1 LSFRKFKGDFLRAY
15 INFADQFVVWIGRAF
30 AWGIFILTAA
40 VMYEVIMRYFFN
52 APTLWAFD
60 FTIQMY
66 GAVFMMGGASAMSTK
81 THVKADMYYN
91 KLSEKG
97 QAILDLVLFI
107 CFYAPGVFALTYA
120 GYFYAKKAWIVH
132 ETSWNSPAQ
141 IQIYF
146 SKSLI
151 PIAGLLLL
159 IIGISEIFRC
169 IICIKTGKWPERID
183 DVEETEKMIL
193 RKIQKGESVKGL
205 VS

>member
-1 LSFRKFKGDFLRAY
+1 LRSY

-30 AWGIFILTAA
+30 AWSIFILTAA

-66 GAVFMMGGASAMSTK
+66 GAVIMMGGASAISTK
-81 THVKADMYYN
+81 SHVKADMYYN
-91 KLSEKG
+91 RLSERG
-97 QAILDLVLFI
+97 QAILDLILFI
-107 CFYAPGVFALTYA
+107 CFYGPGVFALTYA
-120 GYFYAKKAWIVH
+120 GYFYAKKAWLVH
-132 ETSWNSPAQ
+132 EVSWNSPAQ
-141 IQIYF
+141 IQVYF

-159 IIGISEIFRC
+159 IIGIAEIFRC
-169 IICIKTGKWPERID
+169 LICIKEGKWPERIN

-193 RKIQKGESVKGL
+193 RKVQKGENVKGL

>member
-1 LSFRKFKGDFLRAY
+1 LKAY
-15 INFADQFVVWIGRAF
+15 INFADQFVVWIGRSF

-97 QAILDLVLFI
+97 QAILDLILFI

>member
-1 LSFRKFKGDFLRAY
+1 
-15 INFADQFVVWIGRAF
+15 VVWIGRAF
-30 AWGIFILTAA
+30 AWCVFDLTAA
-40 VMYEVIMRYFFN
+40 VMYEVSMRYFFN

-66 GAVFMMGGASAMSTK
+66 GALIMMGGASAISTK
-81 THVKADMYYN
+81 SHVRADMYYN
-91 KLSEKG
+91 KLPERG
-97 QAILDLVLFI
+97 QGILDLILYIV
-107 CFYAPGVFALTYA
+107 FYVPGVFALTYA
-120 GYFYAKKAWIVH
+120 GYFYAEKAWIVH

-151 PIAGLLLL
+151 PVAGLLLV

-169 IICIKTGKWPERID
+169 IICIKEGKWPERIN

-205 VS
+205 V

>member
-1 LSFRKFKGDFLRAY
+1 MKAY

-30 AWGIFILTAA
+30 AWCIFILTAA

-52 APTLWAFD
+52 APTLWSFD

-97 QAILDLVLFI
+97 QAILDLILFI

>member
-1 LSFRKFKGDFLRAY
+1 MRAY

-97 QAILDLVLFI
+97 QAILDLFLFI
-107 CFYAPGVFALTYA
+107 FFYAPGVFALTYA

-151 PIAGLLLL
+151 PIAGLLLV

-169 IICIKTGKWPERID
+169 IICIKTGKWPERIN

-193 RKIQKGESVKGL
+193 RKIQKGESMKGL

>member
-1 LSFRKFKGDFLRAY
+1 LRAY

-91 KLSEKG
+91 RLSEKG
-97 QAILDLVLFI
+97 QAILDLILFI

-151 PIAGLLLL
+151 PIAGLLLV

>member
-1 LSFRKFKGDFLRAY
+1 LRSY

-30 AWGIFILTAA
+30 AWSIFILTAA

-66 GAVFMMGGASAMSTK
+66 GAVIMMGGASAISTK
-81 THVKADMYYN
+81 SHVKADMYYN
-91 KLSEKG
+91 KLSERG
-97 QAILDLVLFI
+97 QAILDLILFI
-107 CFYAPGVFALTYA
+107 CFYGPGVFALTYA
-120 GYFYAKKAWIVH
+120 GYFYARKAWLVH
-132 ETSWNSPAQ
+132 EVSWNSPAQ
-141 IQIYF
+141 IQVYF

-159 IIGISEIFRC
+159 IIGIAEIFRC
-169 IICIKTGKWPERID
+169 LICIKEGKWPERIN

-193 RKIQKGESVKGL
+193 RKVQKGENVKGL

>member
-1 LSFRKFKGDFLRAY
+1 MKAY
-15 INFADQFVVWIGRAF
+15 INFADQFVVWVGRSF

-91 KLSEKG
+91 RLSEKG

-120 GYFYAKKAWIVH
+120 GYFYAKKAWIVY

>member
-1 LSFRKFKGDFLRAY
+1 MKAY

-30 AWGIFILTAA
+30 AWCIFILTAA

-52 APTLWAFD
+52 APTLWSFD

-97 QAILDLVLFI
+97 QAILDLILFI

-141 IQIYF
+141 IQVYF

-193 RKIQKGESVKGL
+193 RKIQKGENVKGL

>member
-1 LSFRKFKGDFLRAY
+1 MKAY
-15 INFADQFVVWIGRAF
+15 INFADQFVVWIGRSF

-66 GAVFMMGGASAMSTK
+66 GAVCMMGGASAMSTK

-91 KLSEKG
+91 RLSEKG

>member
-1 LSFRKFKGDFLRAY
+1 MKAY

-91 KLSEKG
+91 RLSEKG
-97 QAILDLVLFI
+97 QAILDLILFI

-141 IQIYF
+141 IQVYF

-193 RKIQKGESVKGL
+193 RKIQKGENVKGL

>member
-1 LSFRKFKGDFLRAY
+1 MRAY

-193 RKIQKGESVKGL
+193 RKIQKGENVKGL

>member
-1 LSFRKFKGDFLRAY
+1 LRSY
-15 INFADQFVVWIGRAF
+15 INFADQFVVWVGRAF
-30 AWGIFILTAA
+30 AWCVFVLTAA

-66 GAVFMMGGASAMSTK
+66 GALIMMGGASAISTK
-81 THVKADMYYN
+81 SHVRADMYYN
-91 KLSEKG
+91 KLSERG
-97 QAILDLVLFI
+97 QGILDLILYVV
-107 CFYAPGVFALTYA
+107 FYIPGIFALTYA

-141 IQIYF
+141 IQVYF

-151 PIAGLLLL
+151 PIAGVLLV

-169 IICIKTGKWPERID
+169 IICIKEGK
-183 DVEETEKMIL
+183 
-193 RKIQKGESVKGL
+193 
-205 VS
+205 

>member
-1 LSFRKFKGDFLRAY
+1 MKAY

-97 QAILDLVLFI
+97 QAILDLILFI
-107 CFYAPGVFALTYA
+107 FFYAPGVFALTYA

>member
-1 LSFRKFKGDFLRAY
+1 MKAY

-91 KLSEKG
+91 RLSEKG

-107 CFYAPGVFALTYA
+107 FFYAPGVFALTYA

>member
-1 LSFRKFKGDFLRAY
+1 LKAY

-52 APTLWAFD
+52 APT
-60 FTIQMY
+60 
-66 GAVFMMGGASAMSTK
+66 
-81 THVKADMYYN
+81 
-91 KLSEKG
+91 
-97 QAILDLVLFI
+97 I

-141 IQIYF
+141 IQVYF

-193 RKIQKGESVKGL
+193 RKIQKGENVKGL

>member
-1 LSFRKFKGDFLRAY
+1 MRAY

-30 AWGIFILTAA
+30 AWGIFILTVA

-107 CFYAPGVFALTYA
+107 FFYAPGVFALTYA

>member
-1 LSFRKFKGDFLRAY
+1 MRSY

-30 AWGIFILTAA
+30 AWSIFILTAA

-66 GAVFMMGGASAMSTK
+66 GAVIMMGGASAISTK
-81 THVKADMYYN
+81 SHVKADMYYN
-91 KLSEKG
+91 RLSERG
-97 QAILDLVLFI
+97 QAILDLILFI
-107 CFYAPGVFALTYA
+107 CFYGPGVFALTYA
-120 GYFYAKKAWIVH
+120 GYFYAKKAWLVH
-132 ETSWNSPAQ
+132 EVSWNSPAQ
-141 IQIYF
+141 IQVYF

-159 IIGISEIFRC
+159 IIGIAEIFRC
-169 IICIKTGKWPERID
+169 LICIKEGKWPERIN

-193 RKIQKGESVKGL
+193 RKVQKGENVKGL

>member
-1 LSFRKFKGDFLRAY
+1 MRAY

-91 KLSEKG
+91 KLPEKG
-97 QAILDLVLFI
+97 QAILDLILFI

-120 GYFYAKKAWIVH
+120 GYFYAQKAWIVH

-141 IQIYF
+141 IQVYF

>member
-1 LSFRKFKGDFLRAY
+1 LKAY

-91 KLSEKG
+91 RLSEKR
-97 QAILDLVLFI
+97 QAILDLILFI

>member
-1 LSFRKFKGDFLRAY
+1 LRAY
-15 INFADQFVVWIGRAF
+15 INFADQFVVWVGRSF

-66 GAVFMMGGASAMSTK
+66 GAVFLMGGTSAMSTK

-97 QAILDLVLFI
+97 QAILDLILFI

-151 PIAGLLLL
+151 PIAGLLLI

-205 VS
+205 IS

>member
-1 LSFRKFKGDFLRAY
+1 MKSY

-30 AWGIFILTAA
+30 AWCVFVLTAS

-66 GAVFMMGGASAMSTK
+66 GALIMMGGASAISTK
-81 THVKADMYYN
+81 SHVRADMYYN
-91 KLSEKG
+91 KLPERG
-97 QAILDLVLFI
+97 QGILDLILYIV
-107 CFYAPGVFALTYA
+107 FYVPGVFALTYA
-120 GYFYAKKAWIVH
+120 GYFYAKKAWIVS
-132 ETSWNSPAQ
+132 EKSWNSPAQ
-141 IQIYF
+141 IQVYF

-151 PIAGLLLL
+151 PLAGFLLV

-169 IICIKTGKWPERID
+169 IICIKEGKWPERIN

-205 VS
+205 V

>member
-1 LSFRKFKGDFLRAY
+1 MRAY

-97 QAILDLVLFI
+97 QAILDLILFI

-141 IQIYF
+141 IQVYF

-193 RKIQKGESVKGL
+193 RKIQKGENVKGL

>member
-1 LSFRKFKGDFLRAY
+1 MRAY

-97 QAILDLVLFI
+97 QAILDLFLFI
-107 CFYAPGVFALTYA
+107 FFYAPGVFALTYA

-151 PIAGLLLL
+151 PIAGLLLV

>member
-1 LSFRKFKGDFLRAY
+1 MKAY

-30 AWGIFILTAA
+30 AWSIFILTAA

-66 GAVFMMGGASAMSTK
+66 GAVIMMGGASAISTK

-91 KLSEKG
+91 RLSERG
-97 QAILDLVLFI
+97 QAILDLVLYI

-132 ETSWNSPAQ
+132 EVSWNSPAQ
-141 IQIYF
+141 IQVYF

-151 PIAGLLLL
+151 PIAGLLLI

-169 IICIKTGKWPERID
+169 FICIKEGKWPERIN

-193 RKIQKGESVKGL
+193 RKIQKGENVKGL

>member
-1 LSFRKFKGDFLRAY
+1 MKAY
-15 INFADQFVVWIGRAF
+15 INFADQFVVWIGRSF

-107 CFYAPGVFALTYA
+107 FFYAPGVFALTYA

-146 SKSLI
+146 SKRLI

>member
-1 LSFRKFKGDFLRAY
+1 LKAY
-15 INFADQFVVWIGRAF
+15 INFADQFVVWVGRSF

-91 KLSEKG
+91 RLSEKG

-193 RKIQKGESVKGL
+193 RKIQKGENVKGL

>member
-1 LSFRKFKGDFLRAY
+1 MRAY

-97 QAILDLVLFI
+97 QAILDLFLFI
-107 CFYAPGVFALTYA
+107 FFYAPGVFALTYA

-205 VS
+205 IS

>member
-1 LSFRKFKGDFLRAY
+1 MKAY

-97 QAILDLVLFI
+97 QAILDLILFI

-141 IQIYF
+141 IQVYF

-151 PIAGLLLL
+151 PIAGLLLI

>member
-1 LSFRKFKGDFLRAY
+1 MPFSQRGQRSRGHIGQLESGGDLRARRR
-15 INFADQFVVWIGRAF
+15 GRQHGVHGLWRRLRRRLQRKRTAF
-30 AWGIFILTAA
+30 HSSTGDARGRRRL
-40 VMYEVIMRYFFN
+40 R
-52 APTLWAFD
+52 
-60 FTIQMY
+60 
-66 GAVFMMGGASAMSTK
+66 GASR
-81 THVKADMYYN
+81 
-91 KLSEKG
+91 LSEKG

-193 RKIQKGESVKGL
+193 RKIQKGENVKGL

>member
-1 LSFRKFKGDFLRAY
+1 MRAY

-97 QAILDLVLFI
+97 QAILDLNLFI

>member
-1 LSFRKFKGDFLRAY
+1 LRAY

-97 QAILDLVLFI
+97 QAILDLILFI

-141 IQIYF
+141 IQVYF

-193 RKIQKGESVKGL
+193 RKIQKGENVKGL

>member
-1 LSFRKFKGDFLRAY
+1 MKAY

-141 IQIYF
+141 IQVYF

-193 RKIQKGESVKGL
+193 RKIQKGENVKGL

>member
-1 LSFRKFKGDFLRAY
+1 MKAY

-91 KLSEKG
+91 RLSEKG

-141 IQIYF
+141 IQVYF

>member
-1 LSFRKFKGDFLRAY
+1 LKAY
-15 INFADQFVVWIGRAF
+15 INFADQFVVWIGRSF

-91 KLSEKG
+91 RLSEKR

>member
-1 LSFRKFKGDFLRAY
+1 MKAY

-81 THVKADMYYN
+81 AHVKADMYYN

-97 QAILDLVLFI
+97 QAILDLILFI

-120 GYFYAKKAWIVH
+120 GYFYAQKAWIVH

-141 IQIYF
+141 IQVYF

-193 RKIQKGESVKGL
+193 RKIQKGENVKGL

>member
-1 LSFRKFKGDFLRAY
+1 MRAY

-97 QAILDLVLFI
+97 QAILDLILFI

-120 GYFYAKKAWIVH
+120 GYFYARKAWIVH

-141 IQIYF
+141 IQVYF

-193 RKIQKGESVKGL
+193 RKIQKGENVKGL

>member
-1 LSFRKFKGDFLRAY
+1 MRAY

-91 KLSEKG
+91 KMSEKG
-97 QAILDLVLFI
+97 QAILDLILFI

-151 PIAGLLLL
+151 PIAGLLLV